1 MIQMLIT
8 CFSVFNLE
16 GIFMIINYM
25 VYLPEIRPEHE
36 AEEGQANSLSSI
48 SSWPHHLENV
58 FPIYAMGTSNQG
70 LVAQMRHNYRRE
82 KEIREK

>member
-1 MIQMLIT
+1 MCHSFHTLLEFPMIQMLIT

-58 FPIYAMGTSNQG
+58 FPIYAMGTSNPV
-70 LVAQMRHNYRRE
+70 LDS
-82 KEIREK
+82 